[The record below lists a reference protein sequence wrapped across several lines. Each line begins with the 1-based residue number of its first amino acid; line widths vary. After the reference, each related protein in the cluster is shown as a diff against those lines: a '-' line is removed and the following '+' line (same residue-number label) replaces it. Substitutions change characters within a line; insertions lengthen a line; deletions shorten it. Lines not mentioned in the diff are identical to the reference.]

1 MVKIRFFGST
11 EYCGT
16 GFEEDICY
24 DEMPD
29 NNFLDRVAYEMAQSN
44 AESYEYLVGGWD
56 FDPEE
61 CDPEELAEYEEELA
75 HYWED
80 LDYGWEVV
88 PKDED
93 EED

>member
-1 MVKIRFFGST
+1 MVKIRFSGST

-24 DEMPD
+24 DEMPTTS
-29 NNFLDRVAYEMAQSN
+29 FLDRVAQEMAEAN

-56 FDPEE
+56 FNPDE
-61 CDPEELAEYEEELA
+61 CDPDELADYEAELA
-75 HYWED
+75 SYWENIECS
-80 LDYGWEVV
+80 WEVV
-88 PKDED
+88 PEDED